1 MLALHVCYF
10 VFFLS
15 ITKSC
20 LTLATP
26 WILACQVPLNL
37 VNGILQARTLEW
49 VAVSFSRGSSRPRN
63 QPRVSCIAG
72 RFFTDWAMWEALSIP
87 ATTIA
92 VQATSPAWITIK
104 ASNCSPCLLSL
115 NPLVH
120 SLHSTFLIFLKLKM
134 IRLLLCL
141 KAQLFFTT
149 LRIKF
154 KSPRDLMKH
163 VLPILTC
170 LCHFL
175 FSLLMPTLYPLPTS
189 WGWSTNIPH
198 QNYLE
203 RLVKKSRSL
212 HSN

>member
-1 MLALHVCYF
+1 M
-10 VFFLS
+10 S
-15 ITKSC
+15 DSC
-20 LTLATP
+20 DPMDCSLP
-26 WILACQVPLNL
+26 GSSVH
-37 VNGILQARTLEW
+37 GILLARTLEW
-49 VAVSFSRGSSRPRN
+49 VAISFSRGSFRPRN
-63 QPRVSCIAG
+63 KTQVSCTAG
-72 RFFTDWAMWEALSIP
+72 RFFTDWAMREALSIP

-104 ASNCSPCLLSL
+104 ASNCYPCLLSL

-120 SLHSTFLIFLKLKM
+120 SLHSTFQIFLKLKL

-141 KAQLFFTT
+141 KAQLFLTT

-154 KSPRDLMKH
+154 KSPRGLRKH

-175 FSLLMPTLYPLPTS
+175 FSLLIPTLYPLPTS
-189 WGWSTNIPH
+189 WGWSTNILH
-198 QNYLE
+198 QNYLK